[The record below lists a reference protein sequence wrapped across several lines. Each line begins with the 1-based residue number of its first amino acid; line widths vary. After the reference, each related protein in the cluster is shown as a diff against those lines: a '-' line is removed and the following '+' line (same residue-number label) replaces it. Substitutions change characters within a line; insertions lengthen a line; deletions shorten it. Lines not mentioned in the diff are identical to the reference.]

1 MANYRVKQRWLSGR
15 GKKQFSSGDIVT
27 ERDFPDNIKELLA
40 EGRIEVM
47 EEEDLNKED
56 ENKNAPLKSIDL
68 LYLERKEKL
77 MPFWEFLHE
86 DHKSADFALWPE
98 ETFEIILKEAESAYT
113 EDEQKFLDSQL
124 EGSGT
129 IKKILTEEDFELN
142 PELAE
147 QGLKVG
153 DEIEIEPTLEE
164 TDSNKED
171 LNENENAE
179 KKAIFIYNEKPIFTM
194 EDISKPDLQACLL
207 EATIPFKPSDN
218 KDALW
223 NALMNSMEQSQ
234 D

>member
-47 EEEDLNKED
+47 EEE
-56 ENKNAPLKSIDL
+56 
-68 LYLERKEKL
+68 
-77 MPFWEFLHE
+77 
-86 DHKSADFALWPE
+86 
-98 ETFEIILKEAESAYT
+98 
-113 EDEQKFLDSQL
+113 
-124 EGSGT
+124 
-129 IKKILTEEDFELN
+129 
-142 PELAE
+142 
-147 QGLKVG
+147 
-153 DEIEIEPTLEE
+153 
-164 TDSNKED
+164 DSNKED